1 MFYLGTMTLGDIMFS
16 FFKSR
21 EPKKSIPAD
30 TKVSVDSQNSSN
42 TQIPKSIDRVRGV
55 LNEEF
60 SLCSDLNLREVH
72 LGKLNTRI
80 IIASIDG
87 FFDKAILAENIIEP
101 IINYSGEKSYSSV
114 FTLLSESILCV
125 NDVKELYSLK
135 DCLNGILTGD
145 VVLFIDGQD
154 KAFKIG
160 LKSPEKRA
168 VGEPDT
174 EISLKGS
181 REGFSESL
189 KTNLILL
196 RRRIK
201 NTKFKVESLVLGKQT
216 NTDIAICYIQGIAAP
231 EVVEE
236 VKNRLN
242 RIDVDSILATGY
254 MEQFIQDGKMP
265 FFPMV
270 GNSEKPDKVA
280 AKLLEGRVAIL
291 ADGTPTVLTVPFLII
306 ESFQA
311 PEDYFGEF
319 YFATFMRILRLMSF
333 FISVYLPGL
342 YVAVTS
348 FHQTIIPFKLMLT
361 MAATREGIP
370 FSSFIEALIMVITFE
385 ILREAGLRMPRA
397 IGQAVSIVGAIV
409 LGDAAV
415 SAGIASAPLVIIAAL
430 AGICSFIVP
439 PLMKVGAILRIA
451 ILIAANFLG
460 LLGIGFVTYMFTI
473 YLCGKKSFFVPIL
486 SPFAPFRGE
495 SLKDSFI
502 VTPIWSMYN
511 RPRSLTKDQNRK
523 RTTGKTF
530 APRGHKK

>member
-1 MFYLGTMTLGDIMFS
+1 MTLGDIMFS

-21 EPKKSIPAD
+21 EPKKPKRAGIDIPED
-30 TKVSVDSQNSSN
+30 NQNNSS
-42 TQIPKSIDRVRGV
+42 TQIPKTINRVKGL
-55 LNEEF
+55 LNQEF
-60 SLCSDLNLREVH
+60 SLCSDFILREVIM
-72 LGKLNTRI
+72 GKENTRV

-87 FFDKAILAENIIEP
+87 FFNKAILAENIIEP
-101 IINYSGEKSYSSV
+101 IINYSGNKSYSSV
-114 FTLLSESILCV
+114 FTLLKENVLSISDL
-125 NDVKELYSLK
+125 KELYSFK
-135 DCLNGILTGD
+135 DCVDGILTGD
-145 VVLFIDGQD
+145 VVLFIDGED

-160 LKSPEKRA
+160 LKAPEKRA

-174 EISLKGS
+174 EISIKGS

-189 KTNLILL
+189 RTNVVLI

-201 NTKFKVESLVLGKQT
+201 NSKFKVESLVLGEQT

-242 RIDVDSILATGY
+242 RINTDAILATGY
-254 MEQFIQDGKMP
+254 IEQFIQDGKMP

-291 ADGTPTVLTVPFLII
+291 ADGTPTVLTVPFLMI

-311 PEDYFGEF
+311 PEDYFGEY
-319 YFATFMRILRLMSF
+319 YFASFMRLLRLMCF

-342 YVAVTS
+342 YVAVIS

-370 FSSFIEALIMVITFE
+370 FSAFIEALIMVITFE

-439 PLMKVGAILRIA
+439 PLMKVGAILRIV
-451 ILIAANFLG
+451 ILIAANILG

-502 VTPIWSMYN
+502 VAPIWSMFN
-511 RPRSLTKDQNRK
+511 RPSSLTKGQNRK

-530 APRGHKK
+530 APRGRKK

>member
-1 MFYLGTMTLGDIMFS
+1 MGDIMFN
-16 FFKSR
+16 FFKTR
-21 EPKKSIPAD
+21 ETKKPKNTGSGISED
-30 TKVSVDSQNSSN
+30 TQNISS
-42 TQIPKSIDRVRGV
+42 TQIPKSIDRVRGL
-55 LNEEF
+55 LNQEF
-60 SLCSDLNLREVH
+60 SLCSDFDLREVL
-72 LGKLNTRI
+72 LGKHNTRI
-80 IIASIDG
+80 FIASIDG

-101 IINYSGEKSYSSV
+101 IINYSGDKNYSSV
-114 FTLLSESILCV
+114 FTLLKEHVLSIG
-125 NDVKELYSLK
+125 SLK
-135 DCLNGILTGD
+135 DLYSFKDCVDGILTGD
-145 VVLFIDGQD
+145 VVLFIDGED

-160 LKSPEKRA
+160 LKAPEKRA

-174 EISLKGS
+174 EISIKGS

-189 KTNLILL
+189 RTNIVLI

-201 NTKFKVESLVLGKQT
+201 NSKFKVENLVLGEQT

-231 EVVEE
+231 EVVDE
-236 VKNRLN
+236 VKS
-242 RIDVDSILATGY
+242 RINKIDTDAILATGY
-254 MEQFIQDGKMP
+254 IEQFIQDGKMP
-265 FFPMV
+265 FFPMI

-291 ADGTPTVLTVPFLII
+291 ADGTPTVLTVPFLMI

-311 PEDYFGEF
+311 QEDYFGEF
-319 YFATFMRILRLMSF
+319 YFASFMRLLRLMSF

-342 YVAVTS
+342 YVAVIS

-370 FSSFIEALIMVITFE
+370 FSAFIEALIMVITFE

-415 SAGIASAPLVIIAAL
+415 NAGIASAPLVIIAAL

-439 PLMKVGAILRIA
+439 PLMKVGAILRIVF
-451 ILIAANFLG
+451 LIAANVLG
-460 LLGIGFVTYMFTI
+460 LLGIGFVTFMFTI

-502 VTPIWSMYN
+502 VAPIWAMFN
-511 RPRSLTKDQNRK
+511 RPRSLTQDQNRK
-523 RTTGKTF
+523 RTTGKRF
-530 APRGHKK
+530 APRGSRK

>member
-1 MFYLGTMTLGDIMFS
+1 MGDIMFS

-21 EPKKSIPAD
+21 EPKKPKRAGIDIPED
-30 TKVSVDSQNSSN
+30 NQNNSS
-42 TQIPKSIDRVRGV
+42 TQIPKTINRVKGL
-55 LNEEF
+55 LNQEF
-60 SLCSDLNLREVH
+60 SLCSDFILREVIM
-72 LGKLNTRI
+72 GKENTRV

-87 FFDKAILAENIIEP
+87 FFNKAILAENIIEP
-101 IINYSGEKSYSSV
+101 IINYSGNKSYSSV
-114 FTLLSESILCV
+114 FTLLKENVLSISDL
-125 NDVKELYSLK
+125 KELYSFK
-135 DCLNGILTGD
+135 DCVDGILTGD
-145 VVLFIDGQD
+145 VVLFIDGED

-160 LKSPEKRA
+160 LKAPEKRA

-174 EISLKGS
+174 EISIKGS

-189 KTNLILL
+189 RTNVVLI

-201 NTKFKVESLVLGKQT
+201 NSKFKVESLVLGEQT

-242 RIDVDSILATGY
+242 RINTDAILATGY
-254 MEQFIQDGKMP
+254 IEQFIQDGKMP

-291 ADGTPTVLTVPFLII
+291 ADGTPTVLTVPFLMI

-311 PEDYFGEF
+311 PEDYFGEY
-319 YFATFMRILRLMSF
+319 YFASFMRLLRLMCF

-342 YVAVTS
+342 YVAVIS

-370 FSSFIEALIMVITFE
+370 FSAFIEALIMVITFE

-439 PLMKVGAILRIA
+439 PLMKVGAILRIV
-451 ILIAANFLG
+451 ILIAANILG

-502 VTPIWSMYN
+502 VAPIWSMFN
-511 RPRSLTKDQNRK
+511 RPSSLTKGQNRK

-530 APRGHKK
+530 APRGRKK

>member
-1 MFYLGTMTLGDIMFS
+1 MILGDIMFS
-16 FFKSR
+16 FFKTKG
-21 EPKKSIPAD
+21 PKNAITQGTEKPAD
-30 TKVSVDSQNSSN
+30 GSNKSN
-42 TQIPKSIDRVRGV
+42 TQIPKSVEKVKGM
-55 LNEEF
+55 LNQEF
-60 SLCSDLNLREVH
+60 SLCSDFNLREIN
-72 LGKLNTRI
+72 LGTLNTRI
-80 IIASIDG
+80 IIASIEG

-101 IINYSGEKSYSSV
+101 IINYSGNKNYSSV
-114 FTLLSESILCV
+114 FTLLSESILSV
-125 NDVKELYSLK
+125 SDVKDLYSFK
-135 DCLNGILTGD
+135 ECLSGILTGD

-168 VGEPDT
+168 VSEPDT
-174 EISLKGS
+174 EISIKGS
-181 REGFSESL
+181 REGFSENL

-216 NTDIAICYIQGIAAP
+216 NTDIAICYIQGIVAP

-236 VKNRLN
+236 VKNRLS
-242 RIDVDSILATGY
+242 RINTDAILATGY

-280 AKLLEGRVAIL
+280 AKLLEGRVAIM
-291 ADGTPTVLTVPFLII
+291 ADGTPTVLTVPFLMI

-311 PEDYFGEF
+311 QEDYFGEY
-319 YFATFMRILRLMSF
+319 YFASFMRIIRLMSF

-415 SAGIASAPLVIIAAL
+415 SAGIASAPLIIVAAL

-439 PLMKVGAILRIA
+439 PLMKIGSVLRIV
-451 ILIAANFLG
+451 ILIAANILG

-473 YLCGKKSFFVPIL
+473 YLCGKKSFFVPLL
-486 SPFAPFRGE
+486 SPFAPFHGE
-495 SLKDSFI
+495 GLKDSFI
-502 VTPIWSMYN
+502 VAPIWSMHN
-511 RPRSLTKDQNRK
+511 RPISLTKDQNRK

-530 APRGHKK
+530 APRGSKK

>member
-1 MFYLGTMTLGDIMFS
+1 MGDIMFN
-16 FFKSR
+16 FFKTR
-21 EPKKSIPAD
+21 ETKK
-30 TKVSVDSQNSSN
+30 TKNTGSGISEDSQNISS
-42 TQIPKSIDRVRGV
+42 TQIPKSIDRVRGL
-55 LNEEF
+55 LNQEF
-60 SLCSDLNLREVH
+60 SLCSDFTLREVL
-72 LGKLNTRI
+72 LGKHNTRI
-80 IIASIDG
+80 IIASLEG
-87 FFDKAILAENIIEP
+87 FFNKAILSENVIEP
-101 IINYSGEKSYSSV
+101 IINYSGDKNYSSV
-114 FTLLSESILCV
+114 FTLL
-125 NDVKELYSLK
+125 KENVLSVSDLKDLYSFK
-135 DCLNGILTGD
+135 TCVDGILTGD
-145 VVLFIDGQD
+145 VVLFIDGED

-160 LKSPEKRA
+160 LKAPEKRS

-174 EISLKGS
+174 EISIKGS

-189 KTNLILL
+189 RTNIILI

-201 NTKFKVESLVLGKQT
+201 NSKFKVENLVLGEQT
-216 NTDIAICYIQGIAAP
+216 NTDIAICYIQGIVAP

-236 VKNRLN
+236 VKK
-242 RIDVDSILATGY
+242 RINKIDTDAILATGY
-254 MEQFIQDGKMP
+254 IEQFIQDGKMP

-270 GNSEKPDKVA
+270 GNSEKPDKVT

-291 ADGTPTVLTVPFLII
+291 ADGTPTVLTVPFLMI

-311 PEDYFGEF
+311 QEDYFGEF
-319 YFATFMRILRLMSF
+319 YFASFMRLLRLMSF

-342 YVAVTS
+342 YVAVIS

-370 FSSFIEALIMVITFE
+370 FSAFIEALIMVITFE

-439 PLMKVGAILRIA
+439 PLMKVGAILRIVF
-451 ILIAANFLG
+451 LIAANVLG
-460 LLGIGFVTYMFTI
+460 LLGIGFVTFMFTI
-473 YLCGKKSFFVPIL
+473 YLCGKRSFFVPIL

-502 VTPIWSMYN
+502 VAPIWSMFN

-523 RTTGKTF
+523 RTTGKPF
-530 APRGHKK
+530 SPRGGRK